1 MKACNIKC
9 PHCGKS
15 HYMEL
20 GGFRTAG
27 YYPAVYK
34 DGVNVNP
41 DRNISTTTCQCLE
54 CYEYFQYKEQQEK
67 IIDVLK
73 YDVKHDV
80 KRR

>member
-1 MKACNIKC
+1 MKDCNIKC
-9 PHCGKS
+9 PYCRES

-20 GGFRTAG
+20 GGFSTTC
-27 YYPAVYK
+27 YYPPVYK
-34 DGVNVNP
+34 NGVNVNP

-54 CYEYFQYKEQQEK
+54 CYEYFQYKEQQGK

-73 YDVKHDV
+73 YDIKHDG